1 MKHSLRVTIWLLVFF
16 FISQIVGL
24 LIVSSYVSVQEIEVV
39 DPITNETS
47 LINDTVAQSLPN
59 QMERPEFES
68 SSAFIVYLVMAILIA
83 TIMFL
88 FLVKLKTVLL
98 WKAWFFFAVFLCL
111 TIGFAAFVNQLIAT
125 IFGLLLAAWKV
136 FKPNIIV
143 HNFTEMFV
151 YGGLAAIL
159 VPIQSVTPYTIIV
172 LLFIVSLYDAYSVW
186 KSKHM
191 IKMAKFQAN
200 SKVFAGLMVPYKEKK
215 IKAQKVSK
223 KGKFAFKG
231 VQTAILGGGDVA
243 FPLLFSGAILKSLL
257 MTGPFYLIFLKT
269 MIIPVFVSIALAF
282 LFLKGREDRF
292 YPALPFLTAGC
303 LVGYGVLLLII

>member
-24 LIVSSYVSVQEIEVV
+24 LIVSSYVSVEEVEV
-39 DPITNETS
+39 IDPVTNEI
-47 LINDTVAQSLPN
+47 LLVNGTVAQALPH

-68 SSAFIVYLVMAILIA
+68 SSGFIIYLVMAILIA

-111 TIGFAAFVNQLIAT
+111 TVGFAAFINQLLAT
-125 IFGLLLAAWKV
+125 ILGLLFAAWKV
-136 FKPNIIV
+136 FKPNILV

-159 VPIQSVTPYTIIV
+159 VPIKSVTPYTIIV
-172 LLFIVSLYDAYSVW
+172 LLLIVSVYDAYSVW

-200 SKVFAGLMVPYKEKK
+200 SKVFAGLLVPYKEKK
-215 IKAQKVSK
+215 SSK
-223 KGKFAFKG
+223 KKAKGKVHFKG

-257 MTGPFYLIFLKT
+257 MTGPFGIVFLKT

-282 LFLKGREDRF
+282 LFLRGREDRF

-303 LVGYGVLLLII
+303 LVGYGVLLLVI